1 MKGELNNL
9 VVLQNWFPQ
18 ETRSILFN
26 LEKFQKT
33 EKSATKS
40 SKWDEWRRIWVVQ
53 VFKIEIQKRGP
64 NNSVVLQNW
73 SPPPRSPKILGYI
86 RMPLFNFRKFKKT
99 DKIASAS
106 CRMDWNE
113 MNGKEFGSCKFFKN
127 GIQNGD
133 QISQSFCRIC
143 SH

>member
-40 SKWDEWRRIWVVQ
+40 SK
-53 VFKIEIQKRGP
+53 
-64 NNSVVLQNW
+64 
-73 SPPPRSPKILGYI
+73 
-86 RMPLFNFRKFKKT
+86 
-99 DKIASAS
+99 
-106 CRMDWNE
+106 
-113 MNGKEFGSCKFFKN
+113 
-127 GIQNGD
+127 
-133 QISQSFCRIC
+133 
-143 SH
+143 